1 MNQLDRLVE
10 LVNRTQLPTVVQSSD
25 AQASCVVVPFALY
38 ERLSQGGFPHQ
49 SEPLNRLTP
58 TSVEVSAARSE
69 LPAIVEDPKTPL
81 SLQDLLHTAAPVPPP
96 PVPTSPTP
104 QIEALEDRFAFDG
117 GEVRILPQLK
127 QKSGLGNPA
136 SGPFGPTLA

>member
-25 AQASCVVVPFALY
+25 AQTSCVVVPFALY
-38 ERLSQGGFPHQ
+38 ERLSRATLVQTE
-49 SEPLNRLTP
+49 SLNQPTPESIETP
-58 TSVEVSAARSE
+58 TIRSE
-69 LPAIVEDPKTPL
+69 PAIVPEAPKTPL
-81 SLQDLLHTAAPVPPP
+81 RLQDLLHTASPVATPAVPAPL
-96 PVPTSPTP
+96 TP

-117 GEVRILPQLK
+117 DEVRILPQLK

-136 SGPFGPTLA
+136 SEAVGPTLA

>member
-38 ERLSQGGFPHQ
+38 ERLSLGGFLQ
-49 SEPLNRLTP
+49 VESLNQPTS
-58 TSVEVSAARSE
+58 TSVEPPTVQSKPSS
-69 LPAIVEDPKTPL
+69 IQEDPKTPL
-81 SLQDLLHTAAPVPPP
+81 SLQDLLHTTAPIPSPTLQ
-96 PVPTSPTP
+96 TSPTP

-117 GEVRILPQLK
+117 DEARILPQLK

-136 SGPFGPTLA
+136 SEPFGPTLA

>member
-49 SEPLNRLTP
+49 PEPLNRSTP
-58 TSVEVSAARSE
+58 ASVEVPASA
-69 LPAIVEDPKTPL
+69 EDLKTTL
-81 SLQDLLHTAAPVPPP
+81 SLQDLLHTAAPISPP

-117 GEVRILPQLK
+117 GEVRILPQMK